1 MMRISC
7 AVPAS
12 ARIRAGSGR
21 CLIRSQALAQLHGA
35 SSNSGE
41 NSPPTLAPNQRNARY
56 MMISA
61 SRKFG
66 TARPMK
72 PMRVKT

>member
-12 ARIRAGSGR
+12 ARISAGSGR
-21 CLIRSQALAQLHGA
+21 CLARSQALARLHGA
-35 SSNSGE
+35 RSNSGE
-41 NSPPTLAPNQRNARY
+41 NRPPTLALNSTNEKY

-66 TARPMK
+66 TAMPTK
-72 PMRVKT
+72 PMAVNM